1 MPSSVEGAQKY
12 GVAPE
17 KHNDVYEAISP
28 TLLAGSMKGKVVL
41 VTGAGMVTA
50 IYRPDRNKKLTEA
63 SFQAG
68 ESVEQ

>member
-1 MPSSVEGAQKY
+1 MPGSAEGAQKY

-41 VTGAGMVTA
+41 VTGAGMETA
-50 IYRPDRNKKLTEA
+50 IYRMDSDKKLTEA
-63 SFQAG
+63 FFRSG
-68 ESVEQ
+68 NR

>member
-1 MPSSVEGAQKY
+1 MPSSAEGAQKY

-41 VTGAGMVTA
+41 VTGAGMVMA
-50 IYRPDRNKKLTEA
+50 IYRFGRNKKLT
-63 SFQAG
+63 QAFLRPG
-68 ESVEQ
+68 NR

>member
-1 MPSSVEGAQKY
+1 MPSSAEGAQKY

-41 VTGAGMVTA
+41 VTGAGNGD
-50 IYRPDRNKKLTEA
+50 I
-63 SFQAG
+63 
-68 ESVEQ
+68 